1 MDSAPGI
8 LHACQC
14 SVPVIVAA
22 PQEARIAVF
31 PCVILG
37 SLSSLMTFRHWIPLN
52 KGHDHKQVVRLED
65 FFPIC
70 TVCCREGW
78 EMVLYQSALMYGN
91 RFRSSCSLENDKK

>member
-65 FFPIC
+65 FFPHLHRMLQRGLGNGVVPECID
-70 TVCCREGW
+70 VW
-78 EMVLYQSALMYGN
+78 QS
-91 RFRSSCSLENDKK
+91 F